1 MRPVPAPSETRTATL
16 TTTEAAILALVASR
30 GEASGYDLLAGA
42 RATVGHVWA
51 PARSRLYAV
60 LPRLVDRGLA
70 ERRRI
75 VQRSRPDKH
84 LYRLTAA
91 GAGALEAWLTTP
103 DPGADDAFYLRV
115 FAGHLMPREALV
127 EHVLQFRRDTEE
139 RLAVL
144 REIEPTNRRE
154 GSDLGGWFMLR
165 LGIERA
171 EHSLRWAD
179 WVLEE
184 LAG

>member
-1 MRPVPAPSETRTATL
+1 VSATSVERATQL
-16 TTTEAAILALVASR
+16 TTTEAAVLALIATR

-42 RATVGHVWA
+42 KATVGHVWA

-60 LPRLVDRGLA
+60 LPRLVERGLA
-70 ERRRI
+70 ESRRV
-75 VQRSRPDKH
+75 VQQSRPDKH
-84 LYRLTAA
+84 VYRLTAA
-91 GAGALEAWLTTP
+91 GTEALDAWLAAP
-103 DPGADDAFYLRV
+103 DPGAEDAFYLRLFV
-115 FAGHLMPREALV
+115 GHLMPRETLA
-127 EHVLQFRRDTEE
+127 EHVRQFRRAAEE

-171 EHSLRWAD
+171 EHSIRWAD

-184 LAG
+184 LDA